1 MAIDTGIWYHSD
13 WRNEY
18 FTDLGNG
25 VRIVGDA
32 WSQQQVPTW
41 DLDILFPG
49 GSTSPRFLS
58 LLNSLEEDLARLA
71 EGVIQLPN
79 AYSDAWLGVVELAQ
93 DIIAKMREA
102 GSFVG
107 CLTAQNVKDEQ
118 AKLLSHRVTGLR
130 ARLSVNM
137 TNFDAKISQ
146 LNETDWR
153 ELVTQ
158 EDLAPLAFFL
168 HEHKERAKEKL
179 DPARETVIS
188 NLMVDGYHAWG
199 DLYDTVVGRIEIAIE
214 ENGTTSPLS
223 VGQTSNKLAAPEKQ
237 VRDQVFEK
245 WEDAW
250 AKDAE
255 LCASALNH
263 LAGFRLSVYEQRD
276 WKSVLQEPLEMNR
289 MSAQT
294 LNVMWDVIDQ
304 NKSLLLEYLARKAQ
318 LLGLKELNWTDVS
331 APLSQNSRTFT
342 YQEAQTFVVDHFS
355 KFSSQMA
362 EFAQK
367 CFRDRWIE
375 VEDRPGKM
383 PGGFCTSFPVSEAT
397 RIFMTFSGTTSNV
410 FTLAHEL
417 GHAYHQHVM
426 RGVPVLLQSYAMNV
440 AETASTFA
448 EMIVGD
454 AAVQI
459 ADSKEERIALLEDKI
474 QNSIAMYMNI
484 HARFLFETRFYE
496 QRKHGT
502 VSVEELNRLMET
514 AQRDAFKNALSG
526 YHPYFW
532 AAKLHFYITDVP
544 FYNFP
549 YTFGYL
555 FSAGIYARAKTEG
568 AGFAEKYVDL
578 LRDTGRMRVED
589 LAAKHLG
596 VDLTKPEFWQ
606 SAVDLTLSD
615 VREFL
620 SLTE

>member
-1 MAIDTGIWYHSD
+1 M
-13 WRNEY
+13 
-18 FTDLGNG
+18 
-25 VRIVGDA
+25 
-32 WSQQQVPTW
+32 
-41 DLDILFPG
+41 
-49 GSTSPRFLS
+49 
-58 LLNSLEEDLARLA
+58 
-71 EGVIQLPN
+71 
-79 AYSDAWLGVVELAQ
+79 
-93 DIIAKMREA
+93 
-102 GSFVG
+102 FV
-107 CLTAQNVKDEQ
+107 
-118 AKLLSHRVTGLR
+118 
-130 ARLSVNM
+130 
-137 TNFDAKISQ
+137 
-146 LNETDWR
+146 
-153 ELVTQ
+153 
-158 EDLAPLAFFL
+158 
-168 HEHKERAKEKL
+168 
-179 DPARETVIS
+179 
-188 NLMVDGYHAWG
+188 
-199 DLYDTVVGRIEIAIE
+199 
-214 ENGTTSPLS
+214 
-223 VGQTSNKLAAPEKQ
+223 
-237 VRDQVFEK
+237 K
-245 WEDAW
+245 WEEAW

-276 WKSVLQEPLEMNR
+276 WQKVLQEPLEINR
-289 MSAQT
+289 MSEQT

-304 NKSLLLEYLARKAQ
+304 NKSLFLAYLERKAK
-318 LLGLKELNWTDVS
+318 LLGVPELTWTDVS
-331 APLSQNSRTFT
+331 APLSQSNQTFT
-342 YQEAQTFVVDHFS
+342 YEEAQTFIVDHFS
-355 KFSSQMA
+355 KFSPQLA

-383 PGGFCTSFPVSEAT
+383 PGGFCTSFPVSEQT

-448 EMIVGD
+448 ELIVGD
-454 AAVQI
+454 AAVQM
-459 ADSKEERIALLEDKI
+459 ANSNEERIALLEDKI

-484 HARFLFETRFYE
+484 HARFLFETRYYE
-496 QRKHGT
+496 QRKQGM

-514 AQRDAFKNALSG
+514 AQRDAFKNSLAG

-555 FSAGIYARAKTEG
+555 FSAGIYARAKQEG
-568 AGFAEKYVDL
+568 AGFAEMYVNL
-578 LRDTGRMRVED
+578 LRDTGSMRVED

-596 VDLTKPEFWQ
+596 VELTQPEFWQ
-606 SAVDLTLSD
+606 SAVDLTLHD